1 MISNHHFNQILLLS
15 DSLNAAPTSQED
27 TILPLFMNYLQNAII
42 LTKFIKSLKGQADE
56 HLKLLSQQ
64 AAAAKKLNNLA
75 SLKSPERQAKTVQ
88 STQNTQ
94 RSQQSKLRSPDSK
107 NDFKS
112 ELNAEL
118 YRKETEELIQS
129 QEKKLQLDLQ
139 KHNLVGIQMSINK
152 IRFDMEREE
161 KLAIKSVEQIEQKR
175 DLEFQ
180 KEQMEKDRLLAEERE
195 KKEREDF
202 LQRQKELVEEQARL
216 KEIKKSEEQKLIQ
229 ESIDHD
235 FEKQREYKQ
244 QLEKKKREAEL
255 DQVQLNQIALKDKEK
270 KEKEEYK
277 QDKLKEQREREEER
291 KK

>member
-1 MISNHHFNQILLLS
+1 
-15 DSLNAAPTSQED
+15 
-27 TILPLFMNYLQNAII
+27 
-42 LTKFIKSLKGQADE
+42 
-56 HLKLLSQQ
+56 
-64 AAAAKKLNNLA
+64 
-75 SLKSPERQAKTVQ
+75 
-88 STQNTQ
+88 
-94 RSQQSKLRSPDSK
+94 
-107 NDFKS
+107 
-112 ELNAEL
+112 
-118 YRKETEELIQS
+118 
-129 QEKKLQLDLQ
+129 
-139 KHNLVGIQMSINK
+139 
-152 IRFDMEREE
+152 
-161 KLAIKSVEQIEQKR
+161 
-175 DLEFQ
+175 
-180 KEQMEKDRLLAEERE
+180 MEKDRLLAEERE